1 MTWLFR
7 LVLIIS
13 SFCTVVFILRKIHSS
28 KIQID
33 DSLFWICTAF
43 LIFIISLFPNLMS
56 WASEI
61 LGIMS
66 PVNFVF
72 LFFIF
77 LLLVKCFTNSVQIS
91 NLDRKVKELSQQIGI
106 ERLEA
111 MQERNQAVKEKDT
124 RPRN

>member
-1 MTWLFR
+1 MTAIFR
-7 LVLIIS
+7 LVLVAT
-13 SFCTVVFILRKIHSS
+13 SFCTLLFVLKKIRSS

-33 DSLFWICTAF
+33 DSLFWICTSG
-43 LIFIISLFPNLMS
+43 LIFIISIFPNIMS
-56 WASEI
+56 QMSHV

-77 LLLVKCFTNSVQIS
+77 LLLIKCFSNSVQIS

-106 ERLEA
+106 ERLESHNNEHT
-111 MQERNQAVKEKDT
+111 QNK
-124 RPRN
+124 